1 MLNRHELSPERPW
14 SQVWPTHLPPTLAY
28 PEVPAWW
35 ILERNLERFSQR
47 LALRMLD
54 HDTGAELGTLTYEAL
69 WEAVR
74 ALAAGFRSLGI
85 DRGDR
90 IAFVLP
96 NGPELIIGYYATWF
110 VGATVVPLNPALTE
124 PELAGQMADATV
136 QLLVATAANAA
147 GTANVAA
154 SQPIPL
160 VLTGAASMAVPAGS
174 LAFETLLHSDAQR
187 VSPAPVDPAQDVA
200 VLLYTGGTTGVSKGA
215 MLTHRNIVANT
226 MQFAEWYALEP
237 GGEICIGALPMFHS
251 GGMAGVLNV
260 PLYAGATILVLR
272 RFHPV
277 TVAQAV
283 ERFRATRLFGVPTM
297 YIALL
302 NHEASRRVD
311 YSSLRACR
319 TNAAALPTSVKAAF
333 DELVDH
339 EVLIEGCG
347 LSETSPLTHA
357 NPLHRAKAGSI
368 GIPLP
373 DTDAKI
379 VDLETGAD
387 LRPGEA
393 GELVIRGPQVMQ
405 AYWNRP
411 RETAQAMAGGWFH
424 TGDVA
429 RMDAEG
435 YFIIVDRKKD
445 LINTAGFKV
454 WPREVEEV
462 IYSHAAVRLVAVVGQ
477 TDTYRGE
484 VVTAY
489 VVLKDEQRGK
499 IDAAD
504 IVAFCKER
512 LAGYKVPR
520 LVELRAELPVTATGK
535 MLRRLLRD
543 EGKRG

>member
-1 MLNRHELSPERPW
+1 
-14 SQVWPTHLPPTLAY
+14 
-28 PEVPAWW
+28 
-35 ILERNLERFSQR
+35 
-47 LALRMLD
+47 
-54 HDTGAELGTLTYEAL
+54 
-69 WEAVR
+69 
-74 ALAAGFRSLGI
+74 
-85 DRGDR
+85 
-90 IAFVLP
+90 
-96 NGPELIIGYYATWF
+96 
-110 VGATVVPLNPALTE
+110 
-124 PELAGQMADATV
+124 
-136 QLLVATAANAA
+136 
-147 GTANVAA
+147 
-154 SQPIPL
+154 
-160 VLTGAASMAVPAGS
+160 
-174 LAFETLLHSDAQR
+174 
-187 VSPAPVDPAQDVA
+187 
-200 VLLYTGGTTGVSKGA
+200 
-215 MLTHRNIVANT
+215 
-226 MQFAEWYALEP
+226 
-237 GGEICIGALPMFHS
+237 
-251 GGMAGVLNV
+251 
-260 PLYAGATILVLR
+260 
-272 RFHPV
+272 
-277 TVAQAV
+277 
-283 ERFRATRLFGVPTM
+283 
-297 YIALL
+297 
-302 NHEASRRVD
+302 
-311 YSSLRACR
+311 
-319 TNAAALPTSVKAAF
+319 KAAF
-333 DELVDH
+333 DELVGH
-339 EVLIEGCG
+339 EVLIEGYG

-373 DTDAKI
+373 DTDAKV

-387 LRPGEA
+387 LPAEEA
-393 GELVIRGPQVMQ
+393 GELVIRGPQVMK

-411 RETAQAMAGGWFH
+411 QETAQAMAGGWFH

-499 IDAAD
+499 VGEAD